1 MWEIVINGGWQ
12 RFPTRGAKTFVV
24 LKLRVTMYYSIILY
38 IFLLVGQSFQNRF
51 GSSTSLMGLKMAM
64 HASGEKRHETIRE
77 SRVRPSWDIYNHA
90 KIYRKKVKM
99 GTKGTV
105 TRGEYHILHD
115 DIIAA

>member
-1 MWEIVINGGWQ
+1 MFYFLEREVGGGKDICRVEIARNH
-12 RFPTRGAKTFVV
+12 V
-24 LKLRVTMYYSIILY
+24 LFYYSLY
-38 IFLLVGQSFQNRF
+38 FLLVGQSFQNRF

-77 SRVRPSWDIYNHA
+77 SRMRSSWDIYNHA